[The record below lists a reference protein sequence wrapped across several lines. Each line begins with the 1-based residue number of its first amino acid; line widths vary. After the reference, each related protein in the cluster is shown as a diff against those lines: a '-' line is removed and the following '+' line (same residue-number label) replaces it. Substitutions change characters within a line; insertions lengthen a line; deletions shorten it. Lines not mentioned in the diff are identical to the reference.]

1 MRHEWE
7 GGTTPGTPDNPP
19 EGYSYCAYC
28 SAAEDDDNTGGEC
41 PARFGF
47 RPLVFE
53 ADEYTVKSVEG
64 DVPLATMLTSTDFP
78 CASEEDEAQID
89 REAEL
94 YGQLFAVS
102 PELLLFAKDAAAS
115 LCAALC
121 PAVWREGEARPHHPL
136 CQRGQALI
144 ARAEH
149 NPFCEEC
156 GGSGEVE
163 YGLPGFP
170 LDTEQ
175 STETAD
181 CEACEGTGRKPKPET
196 TSPEAGVGD

>member
-7 GGTTPGTPDNPP
+7 GGMTPSTPDSPP

-28 SAAEDDDNTGGEC
+28 GAEETDDNREDEC

-47 RPLVFE
+47 RPLVF
-53 ADEYTVKSVEG
+53 DPDDFNVKLAEG
-64 DVPLATMLTSTDFP
+64 DAPIATLLTSADFP
-78 CASEEDEAQID
+78 CISEEDEATCD

-94 YGQLFAVS
+94 YGQLFAAS
-102 PELLLFAKDAAAS
+102 PDLLLFAKDAAAS
-115 LCAALC
+115 LCASLC
-121 PAVWREGEARPHHPL
+121 PTVWQTGEPRQHHPL
-136 CQRGQALI
+136 CERGRALI
-144 ARAEH
+144 VRAEH

-163 YGLPGFP
+163 YGLSGFP

-175 STETAD
+175 ATETGE
-181 CEACEGTGRKPKPET
+181 CQACEGTGRKP
-196 TSPEAGVGD
+196 

>member
-1 MRHEWE
+1 MQHEWE
-7 GGTTPGTPDNPP
+7 RGTTTGTPDNPP
-19 EGYSYCAYC
+19 EGYSHCAYC
-28 SAAEDDDNTGGEC
+28 GTQEDDENTGAEC

-47 RPLVFE
+47 RPLVF
-53 ADEYTVKSVEG
+53 DPDDFNVKSVEG
-64 DVPLATMLTSTDFP
+64 DAPVASLYTASDFHGG
-78 CASEEDEAQID
+78 SEEEDAKFD
-89 REAEL
+89 REQEL

-115 LCAALC
+115 LCGAVC
-121 PAVWREGEARPHHPL
+121 PSVWKTGEPEPHHPL
-136 CQRGQALI
+136 CQRGQELI

-163 YGLPGFP
+163 HGLPGFP

-175 STETAD
+175 STETAN
-181 CEACEGTGRKPKPET
+181 CEKCGGTGRK
-196 TSPEAGVGD
+196 AAA